1 MTHTSASEEKDTK
14 ARKPAETTEPLAPG
28 TEPPSEA
35 AALHGLQQQVGNRAV
50 QRLLAQ
56 RARGE
61 SAFDLDEQTTGRINA
76 ARGGG
81 QALDAGMQARMGEAT
96 GHDFSGVRVHTGPE
110 ADTLNQSL
118 SAKAFTTGQDI
129 FFREGAYDPGSTGGQ
144 ELIAHELTH
153 VAQQS
158 AGLVGGGS
166 AGQMHVGAPGD
177 AHEQQADQV
186 AKAVT
191 TGPASASGGAPAAS
205 VQREAAPED
214 EQAQRQA
221 AAPEEEEAQRQA
233 MPEDEQAQRQ
243 AEEEE
248 NPGG

>member
-1 MTHTSASEEKDTK
+1 MTHISASEEKDTK
-14 ARKPAETTEPLAPG
+14 ARKASEPTAPLEPTSEAPA
-28 TEPPSEA
+28 SEA

-96 GHDFSGVRVHTGPE
+96 GQDFSSVRVHTGPE

-158 AGLVGGGS
+158 AGVVGGGS

-191 TGPASASGGAPAAS
+191 TGPASASGGAPAAG
-205 VQREAAPED
+205 V
-214 EQAQRQA
+214 QRQA